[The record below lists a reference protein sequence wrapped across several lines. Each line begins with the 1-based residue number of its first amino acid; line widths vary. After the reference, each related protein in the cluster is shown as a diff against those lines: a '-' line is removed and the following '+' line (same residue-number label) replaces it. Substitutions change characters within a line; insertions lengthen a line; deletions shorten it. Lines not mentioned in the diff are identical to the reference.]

1 MEVEWLLAFRKC
13 DMWLA
18 FSVDQYAMKRGEKMG
33 KSSGSEWAQSQGL
46 TSSASQRWMRVATAE
61 RPDGLFLYYMAFSI
75 HTVKQYFESVAKKN
89 STDIYLKYVHD

>member
-61 RPDGLFLYYMAFSI
+61 RPDGLFLY
-75 HTVKQYFESVAKKN
+75 N
-89 STDIYLKYVHD
+89 SGFLYIRQQQPRMKPQI

>member
-61 RPDGLFLYYMAFSI
+61 RPDGLFLY
-75 HTVKQYFESVAKKN
+75 N
-89 STDIYLKYVHD
+89 SGFLYLVDSSSLE